1 MLNLTNFSLTASQ
14 VPVDYGFAPQGP
26 EGSGHDYEELDFPEG
41 SGSLKAGLEQSGD
54 LLKDLAVTTA
64 VETSVKGDD
73 ADDALLHM
81 IAAIIGGFVGLCL
94 AVIVIS
100 W

>member
-14 VPVDYGFAPQGP
+14 VPVDYGFAPV